1 MPLYVR
7 NQNYID
13 VSLVGRPIKEDINS
27 KRDIDIIRLE
37 KPISE
42 KANNIK
48 FILQKPSAYTLHKI
62 QESIGST

>member
-27 KRDIDIIRLE
+27 KRDIDIIRLG

-62 QESIGST
+62 QESIDST